1 MTDQGHNF
9 IREIAEAYRALEA
22 EPGLQHQVRDFEAR
36 HIHDGDTIARLETRI
51 MELKAQQDETLTKL
65 RSVEAERDDAGFRQ
79 LEAEDKVANLVRAFQ
94 DVQTTVGHTTAAVTG
109 SGKDITVMMS
119 AAEKAELEAY
129 KAEQAFKAERERLA
143 EEARKAAEAKALEA
157 ERIRLA
163 EEAAM
168 PKPVEPQPEAV
179 SEPIPFPTTET
190 SVGQT
195 IAQPTEQGQSESP
208 PTVDG
213 AQVTQK
219 DEITGV
225 GPVATASSEPIP
237 GKYSGKRYHDWAYYV
252 PLNSWLE
259 GGGTEE
265 DYNWRPAAIGSQ
277 R

>member
-129 KAEQAFKAERERLA
+129 KAEQASKA
-143 EEARKAAEAKALEA
+143 
-157 ERIRLA
+157 A
-163 EEAAM
+163 EEAAKVQ
-168 PKPVEPQPEAV
+168 PIAEPVQPQPEP
-179 SEPIPFPTTET
+179 EPTLPPIVDLQ
-190 SVGQT
+190 SLR
-195 IAQPTEQGQSESP
+195 QPSP
-208 PTVDG
+208 V
-213 AQVTQK
+213 
-219 DEITGV
+219 E
-225 GPVATASSEPIP
+225 AS
-237 GKYSGKRYHDWAYYV
+237 
-252 PLNSWLE
+252 
-259 GGGTEE
+259 
-265 DYNWRPAAIGSQ
+265 
-277 R
+277 

>member
-129 KAEQAFKAERERLA
+129 KAEQAFKAERDRLA
-143 EEARKAAEAKALEA
+143 EEARKAAE
-157 ERIRLA
+157 
-163 EEAAM
+163 EAAKVQ
-168 PKPVEPQPEAV
+168 PIAEPVQPQPEP
-179 SEPIPFPTTET
+179 EPTLPPIVDLQ
-190 SVGQT
+190 SLR
-195 IAQPTEQGQSESP
+195 QPSPVEASQGQSESP